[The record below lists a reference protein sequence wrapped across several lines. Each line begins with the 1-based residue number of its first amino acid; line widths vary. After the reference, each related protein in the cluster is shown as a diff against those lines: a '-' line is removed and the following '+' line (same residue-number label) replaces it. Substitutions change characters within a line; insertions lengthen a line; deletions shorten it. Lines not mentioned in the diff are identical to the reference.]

1 MATSESLTVFWPC
14 IRTSAD
20 ITPGYEI
27 AGTNTADESAFRNA
41 VYLAIDTFRYRSS
54 YDEACENPLPK
65 LFHEKRDDSEKVRFA
80 IPKKKADSP
89 EAKR

>member
-1 MATSESLTVFWPC
+1 MPV

-54 YDEACENPLPK
+54 YDEACENPIHK
-65 LFHEKRDDSEKVRFA
+65 LFHEKRDESQKVRFA
-80 IPKKKADSP
+80 IPTKKADSP
-89 EAKR
+89 EVKR